1 MFLKAVLLKT
11 VHLKTVFALPEA
23 SAAECEMIKS
33 VIAVLNVPKI
43 EKKRLSWSSAGSA
56 EPTLALRDISHEE
69 ALAENAMCLD
79 VVDSM
84 QSKFEALYDLVGR
97 DRNECKGRLIL
108 ENNFRCLLG
117 IGCFFL
123 SLGSYRLSGLHSS
136 CL

>member
-1 MFLKAVLLKT
+1 
-11 VHLKTVFALPEA
+11 
-23 SAAECEMIKS
+23 MIRS
-33 VIAVLNVPKI
+33 VIAVLNVPPI
-43 EKKRLSWSSAGSA
+43 IRKRKSSSSAGSA
-56 EPTLALRDISHEE
+56 DLEPLALRDIISNEE
-69 ALAENAMCLD
+69 ALAQNAMQSMSAMHAINGLD

-84 QSKFEALYDLVGR
+84 QGKFHALYDLVGE

-123 SLGSYRLSGLHSS
+123 SLGSYRLSGWHSS

>member
-1 MFLKAVLLKT
+1 MFLKPVLLKT

-23 SAAECEMIKS
+23 GAAETDMIKS
-33 VIAVLNVPKI
+33 VIALINVPKM
-43 EKKRLSWSSAGSA
+43 EKKRRSWTSASSA
-56 EPTLALRDISHEE
+56 EPLALRDISHED
-69 ALAENAMCLD
+69 ALAQNAMCLD

-84 QSKFEALYDLVGR
+84 QGKFHALYDLVGE

-108 ENNFRCLLG
+108 ENNVRCLLG

-123 SLGSYRLSGLHSS
+123 SLGSYRLSGWHSS